1 MSKRIKVIVGVVAV
15 LVGLTLVA
23 LAVLPVVLKG
33 RVADFMRAQL
43 NEQLEAEVDFDAI
56 DLSLLSTFPTL
67 TAEVVGLEVIG
78 VGEFEGTPLL
88 SVAALGAGLDL
99 RALIFDEAFVIESI
113 DIRQPVVNV
122 VERSSG
128 NANYDIVRSS
138 GDPANQPNQ
147 ADSTNALT
155 LQIRR
160 YRIRDAT
167 ITYRSPDAEVS
178 IESLNHEGSAT
189 IAPQSQTLRSSTTIA
204 ALTTKAGRI
213 TYVRGAKVALE
224 VGATLLPDDS
234 RVDMFELE
242 IRVNTLTIAGS
253 GSLAWPGDGVD
264 LDVKL
269 ASGQGQSITALL
281 SAIPGAYAKDLAG
294 VTASGTF
301 SIEAQAKGT
310 LDPTSD
316 DLPAFGASLFVRN
329 GSLQYPD
336 LPVPLS
342 DINVSA
348 NVKHPGG
355 PLDEMRIDVPEY
367 AISAGQS
374 HASGAA
380 EITKP
385 ISRPNVRLD
394 LKGRFH
400 AEEIANAYPLP
411 DVERLE
417 GVVTVDVDLV
427 ASAETIQRLEGD
439 IALDELVYDEKDA
452 PTVRVPKG
460 HIVFSPRSTRIDVL
474 RAELGQSDVSITG
487 SLSPISVF
495 LRDDQLLV
503 GNLRVVSREIHIDD
517 FLSEEGSA
525 ASSSGGETTPF
536 LLPDGIDAS
545 LRIRVGDITYDDLV
559 LSDFVGSA
567 RLRKRKL
574 TLKDVKA
581 KALGGAMKVSGF
593 VATPE
598 NKPAVFD
605 LQYTVDKASFA
616 EAFESLPSMRA
627 YAPMAR
633 FVDGR
638 FSANIH
644 ASGQL
649 GKDGSPKLRS
659 IDADGLVVTLQS
671 RLGSNFKPLSALSRA
686 VPAIPEPLDVSS
698 LRTKFRIEDGA
709 VKVKPFEAKAQGLTM
724 TVSGSH
730 GLDQEMDYRIGTAVP
745 VAKVTGGLAKQ
756 VRGLGIDVSKLQD
769 VGVGARITGS
779 ISNPRVSV
787 DVDSDALRGAVAA
800 TVSAELEKKRQ
811 QALSLV
817 AAQNRKAMVEAKK
830 RAAQIRKEGQKAAA
844 RLRQEGNKRADQL
857 VEEAGSN
864 TFKQIAAKEAAKQ
877 VRRES
882 DKRADQLA
890 READKRADQVV
901 AEAEKRAA
909 KLEQQ
914 VEAQSR
920 KAQEEATGR
929 IAP

>member
-1 MSKRIKVIVGVVAV
+1 MSKRIKVIVGVAAA
-15 LVGLTLVA
+15 LVGLTIVA
-23 LAVLPVVLKG
+23 LAVLPVLLEG
-33 RVADFMRAQL
+33 RVADFVRDQL
-43 NEQLEAEVDFDAI
+43 NEQLEAEVDFDAV
-56 DLSLLSTFPTL
+56 DLTLLSTFPTL
-67 TAEVVGLEVIG
+67 TAEIVGLEVIG

-113 DIRQPVVNV
+113 DVRQPVVHV
-122 VERSSG
+122 VEAPSG
-128 NANYDIVRSS
+128 NANYDIVKSS
-138 GDPANQPNQ
+138 SDPDDQT
-147 ADSTNALT
+147 DSGGALT

-167 ITYRSPDAEVS
+167 ISYRSPDSEVS
-178 IESLNHEGSAT
+178 IESLDHEGSAT
-189 IAPQSQTLRSSTTIA
+189 IAPQSQTLRSSTAISS
-204 ALTTKAGRI
+204 LTAKAGPV
-213 TYVRGAKVALE
+213 TYVNGAKVALE
-224 VGATLLPDDS
+224 VGGTLRPDESHLEVSD
-234 RVDMFELE
+234 LE
-242 IRVNTLTIAGS
+242 IRLNTLTVTGS
-253 GSLAWPGDGVD
+253 GTVAWPDDGID

-269 ASGQGQSITALL
+269 ASGQGQSIKALL

-294 VTASGTF
+294 VKASGAF
-301 SIEAQAKGT
+301 SIEALAKGK
-310 LDPTSD
+310 LEPGSD
-316 DLPAFGASLFVRN
+316 DLPAFNASLVVRD

-355 PLDEMRIDVPEY
+355 PLDEMRIDVPGY
-367 AISAGQS
+367 SVSAGRS
-374 HASGAA
+374 HAAGAA

-385 ISRPNVRLD
+385 ISRPNVALSLD
-394 LKGRFH
+394 GRFD
-400 AEEIANAYPLP
+400 AAEIANAYPLP

-417 GVVTVDVDLV
+417 GLVTVDVELV
-427 ASAETIQRLEGD
+427 TSAETIRRLEGD
-439 IALDELVYDEKDA
+439 IALDGVVYDQKNA
-452 PTVRVPKG
+452 PPVRVPKG
-460 HIVFSPRSTRIDVL
+460 HVVFSPKSTRIKVL
-474 RAELGQSDVSITG
+474 SAELGQSDVSITG
-487 SLSPISVF
+487 SLSPISVL
-495 LRDDQLLV
+495 LRDDELLV
-503 GNLRVVSREIHIDD
+503 GTLRVVSRAIHVDD
-517 FLSEEGSA
+517 FISA
-525 ASSSGGETTPF
+525 DDSASPSSSSGETTPF

-545 LRIRVGDITYDDLV
+545 LAVRVGEITYDELV
-559 LSDFVGSA
+559 LSDFAGSA
-567 RLRKRKL
+567 RLRKRRL

-627 YAPMAR
+627 YAPIAR

-638 FSANIH
+638 FSANVH

-671 RLGSNFKPLSALSRA
+671 RLGSNFKPLNALTKA
-686 VPAIPEPLDVSS
+686 VPAIPDPLDVSS

-730 GLDQEMDYRIGTAVP
+730 GLDQEMDYRIGTSVP
-745 VAKVTGGLAKQ
+745 IAKVTGGLAKQ
-756 VRGLGIDVSKLQD
+756 VRGLGIDMSKLQD
-769 VGVGARITGS
+769 VGVGARVTGS
-779 ISNPRVSV
+779 ISNPKVSV

-800 TVSAELEKKRQ
+800 TVSAELEEKRQ
-811 QALSLV
+811 QALALV
-817 AAQNRKAMVEAKK
+817 AAQNRKAMAEAKK
-830 RAAQIRKEGQKAAA
+830 SAAQIRKEGKKAAE
-844 RLRQEGNKRADQL
+844 RLRQEGKKRADQL
-857 VEEAGSN
+857 VEEAGNN

-882 DKRADQLA
+882 DKRADQLV
-890 READKRADQVV
+890 REANKRADQVV
-901 AEAEKRAA
+901 AEAEKRATQ
-909 KLEQQ
+909 LEQQ
-914 VEAQSR
+914 VDTQSR
-920 KAQEEATGR
+920 KAQDEATGK